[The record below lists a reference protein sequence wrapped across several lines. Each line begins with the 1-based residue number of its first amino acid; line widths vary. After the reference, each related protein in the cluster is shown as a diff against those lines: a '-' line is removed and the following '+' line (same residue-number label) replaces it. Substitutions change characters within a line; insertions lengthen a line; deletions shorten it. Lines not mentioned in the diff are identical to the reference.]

1 MGKARWS
8 ELDDKELERTLAESI
23 DGLPMEDVVE
33 NVVPLKSA
41 MLYVLVGL
49 VLSSV
54 VFSFF
59 KLNYILPTVGA
70 VLSLLGYRKLKSENK
85 YFSACYAI
93 ELVSLVYI
101 LAVLILNTMTL
112 GADVHVKYVLKVISV
127 IMAAVSI
134 AGVFCLWLALR
145 QVQKKAGLEQGAYAV
160 LALAG
165 WYALV
170 GLLAVF
176 GYGSVHLVTMII
188 AIAVFAVLIR
198 AIYKLPRELDEAG
211 YLVRTSQIRIP
222 DKAVVIAV
230 SAVLVIGCACGYM
243 FGNGYRMAWSIRD
256 DVQQGTDIESIR
268 ENLIAQGF
276 PDYVLNDLTSDEIAS
291 CGGAVN
297 ILTQIKNNDNGL
309 QFTDVAVQ
317 VQDAD
322 VDEMWIIFH
331 YFKWTEDKKPYGA
344 EAVQIWTTE
353 HEIQEGWRTVGEVD
367 GRLMYDKGGVTY
379 TAPYHSMESVT
390 YNRTAWIDR
399 VQTVTDNIGTFSFP
413 RKGENCRGY
422 MSYSTVHT
430 DKAYF
435 TFYDFINY
443 TYQSSWLQYPVIT
456 AYDNMTGG
464 RFNQKPFM
472 TVQNPF
478 SFYIRED
485 GAGFDYR

>member
-1 MGKARWS
+1 MGKAQWNN
-8 ELDDKELERTLAESI
+8 LDDNELERTLTESI
-23 DGLPMEDVVE
+23 DELPMEDIVE

-41 MLYVLVGL
+41 MLYVLAGL

-70 VLSLLGYRKLKSENK
+70 VLSFLGYRKLKSENK

-93 ELVSLVYI
+93 ELVSLIYI

-112 GADVHVKYVLKVISV
+112 GTDVHVKYVLKAVSV
-127 IMAAVSI
+127 IMAGVSF
-134 AGVFCLWLALR
+134 AGVLCLWLALR
-145 QVQKKAGLEQGAYAV
+145 QVQKKAGLEPGAYAV

-165 WYALV
+165 LYALA

-176 GYGSVHLVTMII
+176 GYGNVNLITMVIT
-188 AIAVFAVLIR
+188 IAVFAVLIR

-211 YLVRTSQIRIP
+211 YLVRTSRIIIP
-222 DKAVVIAV
+222 DKAIVIAV
-230 SAVLVIGCACGYM
+230 LAVLVTGGACGYM

-256 DVQQGTDIESIR
+256 DVQQGTDIEGIR
-268 ENLIAQGF
+268 EELIAQGF
-276 PDYVLNDLTSDEIAS
+276 PDYVLNDLTAEEIAS

-297 ILTQIKNNDNGL
+297 ILTQNKNCDNGL

-322 VDEMWIIFH
+322 VDELWIIFH
-331 YFKWTEDKKPYGA
+331 YFRWIEDKKPYGA

-353 HEIQEGWRTVGEVD
+353 HEISEGWLTAGEVK
-367 GRLMYDKGGVTY
+367 GRLLYDRGGVTY

-390 YNRTAWIDR
+390 YNRMAWIDR
-399 VQTVTDNIGTFSFP
+399 VQTVTDVFGTFSFP

-422 MSYSTVHT
+422 VSYSTVHT
-430 DKAYF
+430 IKDY

-443 TYQSSWLQYPVIT
+443 TYQESWWQYPVIS
-456 AYDNMTGG
+456 AYDHRTNGV
-464 RFNQKPFM
+464 FSKKPFM

-478 SFYIRED
+478 SFYFEED
-485 GAGFDYR
+485 GIRQY

>member
-1 MGKARWS
+1 MGKAQWNN
-8 ELDDKELERTLAESI
+8 LDDNELEHTLTESI
-23 DGLPMEDVVE
+23 DELPMEDVVE

-41 MLYVLVGL
+41 ILYVLAGL
-49 VLSSV
+49 VLSSI

-70 VLSLLGYRKLKSENK
+70 VLSFLGYRKLKSENK

-112 GADVHVKYVLKVISV
+112 GTDVHVKNVLKTVSV
-127 IMAAVSI
+127 IMAGVSI
-134 AGVFCLWLALR
+134 AGVLCLWLALR
-145 QVQKKAGLEQGAYAV
+145 AVQKKAGLKQGAYAV

-165 WYALV
+165 WYALA
-170 GLLAVF
+170 GLLAIF
-176 GYGSVHLVTMII
+176 GYGSVNLITMII

-198 AIYKLPRELDEAG
+198 AIYKLPKELDEAG

-230 SAVLVIGCACGYM
+230 SAVLVIGGGCGYI
-243 FGNGYRMAWSIRD
+243 FGNGYRMAWSIRG
-256 DVQQGTDIESIR
+256 DVQQGTDIEDVR
-268 ENLIAQGF
+268 EQLIAQGF
-276 PDYVLNDLTSDEIAS
+276 PDYVLNDLTAEEIAS

-297 ILTQIKNNDNGL
+297 VLMQNKSCDNGL

-317 VQDAD
+317 VQDTD
-322 VDEMWIIFH
+322 VDELWIIFH
-331 YFKWTEDKKPYGA
+331 YFKWSEDKKPYGA

-353 HEIQEGWRTVGEVD
+353 HELREGWRTTSEVD

-390 YNRTAWIDR
+390 YNRMAWIDS

-422 MSYSTVHT
+422 VSYSTVHT

-443 TYQSSWLQYPVIT
+443 TYQESWWQYPVIS
-456 AYDNMTGG
+456 AYDNMTNGV
-464 RFNQKPFM
+464 FNKKPFM
-472 TVQNPF
+472 TIQNPF
-478 SFYIRED
+478 SFYFEED
-485 GAGFDYR
+485 GIRQY

>member
-1 MGKARWS
+1 MGKAQWNN
-8 ELDDKELERTLAESI
+8 LDDNELERTLTESI
-23 DGLPMEDVVE
+23 DELPMEDVVE

-41 MLYVLVGL
+41 MLYVLAGL

-70 VLSLLGYRKLKSENK
+70 VLSFLGYRKLKSENK

-93 ELVSLVYI
+93 ELVSLIYI

-112 GADVHVKYVLKVISV
+112 GTDVHVKNVLKVISHV
-127 IMAAVSI
+127 MAAVSVV
-134 AGVFCLWLALR
+134 GVLCLWLALR
-145 QVQKKAGLEQGAYAV
+145 QVQKKAGLEPGAYAV

-165 WYALV
+165 WYALA

-176 GYGSVHLVTMII
+176 GYGSVNLLTMII
-188 AIAVFAVLIR
+188 AIVVFVVLIR
-198 AIYKLPRELDEAG
+198 AIYKLPKELDEAG
-211 YLVRTSQIRIP
+211 YLVRTSRIIIP
-222 DKAVVIAV
+222 DKAIVIAV
-230 SAVLVIGCACGYM
+230 LAVLVTGGACGYM

-256 DVQQGTDIESIR
+256 DVQQGTDVDGIR
-268 ENLIAQGF
+268 EKLIAQGF
-276 PDYVLNDLTSDEIAS
+276 PDYVLNDLTAEEIAS

-322 VDEMWIIFH
+322 VDELWIIFH
-331 YFKWTEDKKPYGA
+331 YFKWSEDKKPYGA

-353 HEIQEGWRTVGEVD
+353 HEIQEGWRTVSEVE

-390 YNRTAWIDR
+390 YNRMAWIDR
-399 VQTVTDNIGTFSFP
+399 VQTVTDVFGTFSFP

-422 MSYSTVHT
+422 VSYSAVHT
-430 DKAYF
+430 VKDY

-443 TYQSSWLQYPVIT
+443 TYQESWWQYPVIS
-456 AYDNMTGG
+456 AYDHRTSGM
-464 RFNQKPFM
+464 FNQKPFM

-478 SFYIRED
+478 SFYFEED
-485 GAGFDYR
+485 GIRQY

>member
-1 MGKARWS
+1 MGKAQWNN
-8 ELDDKELERTLAESI
+8 LDDNELERTLTESI
-23 DGLPMEDVVE
+23 DELPMEDVVE
-33 NVVPLKSA
+33 NVIPLKSA
-41 MLYVLVGL
+41 MLYVLAGL

-70 VLSLLGYRKLKSENK
+70 VLSFLGYRKLKSENK

-93 ELVSLVYI
+93 ELVSLIYI

-112 GADVHVKYVLKVISV
+112 GTDVRVKNVLKTASV
-127 IMAAVSI
+127 IMAGVSI

-145 QVQKKAGLEQGAYAV
+145 QVQKKAGLEPGAYAV

-165 WYALV
+165 WYALA

-176 GYGSVHLVTMII
+176 GYGSVNLLTMII
-188 AIAVFAVLIR
+188 AIVVFVVLIR

-222 DKAVVIAV
+222 DKAIVIAV
-230 SAVLVIGCACGYM
+230 SAVLVTGGACGYM
-243 FGNGYRMAWSIRD
+243 FGNGYRMSWSIRD
-256 DVQQGTDIESIR
+256 DMQQGTDVEGIR
-268 ENLIAQGF
+268 ESLIGQGF
-276 PDYVLNDLTSDEIAS
+276 PDYVLDDLTAEEIVS

-297 ILTQIKNNDNGL
+297 VLTQNKNCDNGL

-322 VDEMWIIFH
+322 VDELWIIFH
-331 YFKWTEDKKPYGA
+331 YFKWSEDKKPYGA

-353 HEIQEGWRTVGEVD
+353 HEIREGWRTASEVD
-367 GRLMYDKGGVTY
+367 GRLMYDRDGVTY

-390 YNRTAWIDR
+390 YNRMAWMDR
-399 VQTVTDNIGTFSFP
+399 VQTVTDVFGTFSFP

-422 MSYSTVHT
+422 VSYSTVHT
-430 DKAYF
+430 MKDY

-443 TYQSSWLQYPVIT
+443 TYQESWWQYPVIS
-456 AYDNMTGG
+456 AYDHRTNGV
-464 RFNQKPFM
+464 FNQKPFM
-472 TVQNPF
+472 TIQNPF
-478 SFYIRED
+478 SFYFEED
-485 GAGFDYR
+485 GIRQH

>member
-1 MGKARWS
+1 MGKAQWNN
-8 ELDDKELERTLAESI
+8 LDDNELERTLTESI
-23 DGLPMEDVVE
+23 DELPMEDVVE

-41 MLYVLVGL
+41 MLYVLAGL

-70 VLSLLGYRKLKSENK
+70 VLSFLGYRKLKSENK

-93 ELVSLVYI
+93 ELVSLIYI

-112 GADVHVKYVLKVISV
+112 GTDVHVKNVLKVISHV
-127 IMAAVSI
+127 MAAVSV
-134 AGVFCLWLALR
+134 AGVLCLWLALR
-145 QVQKKAGLEQGAYAV
+145 QVQKKAGLEPGAYAV

-165 WYALV
+165 WYALA
-170 GLLAVF
+170 GLIAIF
-176 GYGSVHLVTMII
+176 GYGSVHLITMVI

-222 DKAVVIAV
+222 DKAIVIAV
-230 SAVLVIGCACGYM
+230 SAVLVTGGACGYM

-256 DVQQGTDIESIR
+256 DVQQGTDVDGIR
-268 ENLIAQGF
+268 EKLIAQGF
-276 PDYVLNDLTSDEIAS
+276 PDYVLNDLTAEEIAS

-322 VDEMWIIFH
+322 VDELWIIFH
-331 YFKWTEDKKPYGA
+331 YFKWSEDKKPYGA

-353 HEIQEGWRTVGEVD
+353 HEIQEGWRTVSEVD

-390 YNRTAWIDR
+390 YNRMAWIDR
-399 VQTVTDNIGTFSFP
+399 VQTVTDVFGTFSFP
-413 RKGENCRGY
+413 KKGENCRGY
-422 MSYSTVHT
+422 VSYSTVHT
-430 DKAYF
+430 IKDY

-443 TYQSSWLQYPVIT
+443 TYQESWWQYPVIS
-456 AYDNMTGG
+456 AYDHRTSGM
-464 RFNQKPFM
+464 FNQKPFM

-478 SFYIRED
+478 SFYFEED
-485 GAGFDYR
+485 GIRQY